1 MGTEGLPGRIDD
13 PHLLISHFTQFFGK
27 LLHIPVHPGLHV
39 VVESKHAAFFQHT
52 QTFQKQSLLVCAVDI
67 MIDIVADHG
76 VKSLVRKVQLPGI
89 AIKEPAP
96 FRYALAPGITLA
108 HGLAVIVDCPPVIH
122 AGHFRL
128 RPGKR
133 RPDGECTRSASHLQK
148 RPLPVEIQVRQ
159 KNLMYFLHHAASTK
173 SILSPDPVKPAKQDQ
188 RCCCNDERQNSDRV
202 HAGDK
207 MRYDT

>member
-1 MGTEGLPGRIDD
+1 MSKKDQIFRPGLFLFFLYLFSRQELFPACQHPGISQHHQGGPAMGTEGLPGRIDD

-96 FRYALAPGITLA
+96 FRYALAPGITLS
-108 HGLAVIVDCPPVIH
+108 
-122 AGHFRL
+122 RL
-128 RPGKR
+128 
-133 RPDGECTRSASHLQK
+133 L
-148 RPLPVEIQVRQ
+148 
-159 KNLMYFLHHAASTK
+159 
-173 SILSPDPVKPAKQDQ
+173 
-188 RCCCNDERQNSDRV
+188 
-202 HAGDK
+202 
-207 MRYDT
+207 